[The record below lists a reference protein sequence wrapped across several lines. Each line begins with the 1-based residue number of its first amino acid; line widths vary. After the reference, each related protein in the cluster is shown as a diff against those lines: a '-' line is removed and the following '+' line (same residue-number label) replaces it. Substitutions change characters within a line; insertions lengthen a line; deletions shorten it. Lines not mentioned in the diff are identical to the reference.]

1 MTSSVFSSI
10 PTGVCLLGAVF
21 ASDPPL
27 PRRGPSN
34 RRSVALGCR
43 HIVSNKK
50 KNWLR
55 IRYGRRSACDISRDR
70 PAPPRVH
77 SAVALSVPPLA
88 RPFLSSPRELSQPHP
103 GPQIRY
109 PEAPLAPTTE
119 KCNPSACATIR
130 DAFHQPQAR
139 NLDRR
144 KALTLH
150 AQDRPL
156 RRIPALCLY
165 KVPSLS
171 AYRVERFTTTHS
183 RHVHSCGC

>member
-10 PTGVCLLGAVF
+10 PTRVCLLGAVF

-34 RRSVALGCR
+34 RSRRIGLPSHR
-43 HIVSNKK
+43 IQQK

-70 PAPPRVH
+70 PAHPRVH
-77 SAVALSVPPLA
+77 SAVALF
-88 RPFLSSPRELSQPHP
+88 RPSSGSPVRLQPREFSQPHP
-103 GPQIRY
+103 GPQIRF
-109 PEAPLAPTTE
+109 PETPLAPTTE

-144 KALTLH
+144 KALTLR